1 MAGLPVAKLIV
12 HRTREEYKISS
23 STHNKTRLTNSNSES
38 KLIAAVIQKLKHL
51 CKADST
57 DSKSRHR
64 ANSLGTSAKMREV
77 RGSRIE

>member
-12 HRTREEYKISS
+12 HRTREEYKIS